1 MRRFKKISRVIVF
14 SGSASLLLS
23 AWLLFLSALEN
34 YWAGMILSGPVLVAI
49 ILASWRFSASGAHQR
64 TSRKRILLVGN
75 RRDADIVS
83 TALDSQDSPF
93 RLVGFLSLE
102 RSAEFADSLSRAG
115 AVGVEGTCGT
125 NLADVKVLESA
136 IESHVTSG
144 PDFRETPSL
153 QRATP
158 ERIREAALWNDVQS
172 VVVRNDA
179 VCQRLTSELAQMRF
193 QGIRIYPLPDFYM
206 KFNEELPLELLGDAW
221 LSFSKGFNLLS
232 SRMLRKVKRLMDFSL
247 AGVGLLLSVPVL
259 FVCAAAIK
267 LDSRGPVFFRQWR
280 VGRMGRSFQLLKL
293 RTMSV
298 EAEHDGKARWAAEND
313 PRVTRVGRVLRKLR
327 VDELPQL
334 VNVLCGEMSFVGPR
348 PERREFVDQ
357 LATRIPYYQLRHFV
371 PPGVSGWAQVNYPY
385 GASIQDARRKLQFD
399 LFYIRNASPLLDL
412 RILLRTVK
420 VVLLCQG
427 SR

>member
-1 MRRFKKISRVIVF
+1 MRRFRIISRVIVF
-14 SGSASLLLS
+14 SGAASLLLS

-83 TALDSQDSPF
+83 TALDSQHSPF

-102 RSAEFADSLSRAG
+102 RSAEFADSLSGAG
-115 AVGVEGTCGT
+115 AVSGEGACGT
-125 NLADVKVLESA
+125 NLADLKVLESA
-136 IESHVTSG
+136 IESHETSG
-144 PDFRETPSL
+144 PDVRETPSL

-158 ERIREAALWNDVQS
+158 ERIREAALWNNVQS

-193 QGIRIYPLPDFYM
+193 QGIQIYPLPDFYM
-206 KFNEELPLELLGDAW
+206 KFSEELPLELLGDAW

-371 PPGVSGWAQVNYPY
+371 PPGLSGWAQVNYPY